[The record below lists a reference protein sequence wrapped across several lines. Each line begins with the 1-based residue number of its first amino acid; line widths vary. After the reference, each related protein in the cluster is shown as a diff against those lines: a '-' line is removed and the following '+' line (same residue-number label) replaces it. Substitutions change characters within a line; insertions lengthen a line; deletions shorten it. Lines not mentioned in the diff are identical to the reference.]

1 MANLNGVDKRL
12 LCAFEKA
19 KEIFESKSDFK
30 VIISQGIR
38 TDAEQLELYKKG
50 RKLIGG
56 KLAIVDRKN
65 VVTYTLRSKHID
77 GKAIDVAFIKDRKAD
92 WSLPNFKMLAEIMK
106 VVDSDIMWG
115 GNWSSFKDNPHFEI

>member
-56 KLAIVDRKN
+56 KWAIVDRKN
-65 VVTYTLRSKHID
+65 VVTYTLKSKHIY
-77 GKAIDVAFIKDRKAD
+77 GKAIDVAFIKDKKAD
-92 WSLPNFKMLAEIMK
+92 WTLPKFKVFADIMNE
-106 VVDSDIMWG
+106 VDSGIVWG
-115 GNWSSFKDNPHFEI
+115 GNWESFKDNPHFEI